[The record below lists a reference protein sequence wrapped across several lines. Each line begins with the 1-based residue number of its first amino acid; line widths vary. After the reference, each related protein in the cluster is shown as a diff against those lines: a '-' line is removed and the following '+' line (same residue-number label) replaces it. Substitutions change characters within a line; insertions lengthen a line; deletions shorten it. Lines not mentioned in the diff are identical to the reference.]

1 MPERVNAARPP
12 AWSQP
17 RFKPVVRPAEDHRH
31 SLQPLAA
38 TSRSGC
44 WPPGDRRCQV
54 IMGQT
59 AQHDQSLWTVRS
71 YAFIAQHTEQ
81 TLQFSPQA
89 NLSIRERSLLG
100 YIAITIALARK
111 G

>member
-1 MPERVNAARPP
+1 
-12 AWSQP
+12 
-17 RFKPVVRPAEDHRH
+17 
-31 SLQPLAA
+31 
-38 TSRSGC
+38 
-44 WPPGDRRCQV
+44 
-54 IMGQT
+54 MGQT

-81 TLQFSPQA
+81 TLQSSPQA

-111 G
+111 DDRLEKGVTIMNDLPTNPNLACKRVSPRENVPSTALHIAS